1 MWLERIIDLCQ
12 ARGVELWLIKAPSN
26 TALEETQRL
35 RMEQVAALAAERGVV
50 FDDFNACYEEMGLT
64 LDDFY
69 DQRHLTGT
77 GAVKFTDYFACLLE
91 KRYPQL
97 HTESE
102 DHEWEEQYRAYR
114 EKLEGTA

>member
-1 MWLERIIDLCQ
+1 M
-12 ARGVELWLIKAPSN
+12 
-26 TALEETQRL
+26 
-35 RMEQVAALAAERGVV
+35 
-50 FDDFNACYEEMGLT
+50 
-64 LDDFY
+64 
-69 DQRHLTGT
+69 
-77 GAVKFTDYFACLLE
+77 KFTDYFACLLE